1 MQIHALQSLVNQ
13 QINQLGHAD
22 QAGRLGNQGHTNT
35 GAGISSQERTFAQTV
50 LEQVRN
56 ISLNQQ
62 EVAGLL
68 PHIANFK
75 LQQETGGNAV
85 LAGLRSDQLSLADA
99 KLLLDAAARQLPPPV
114 PDRAA
119 KPAPAIPARTQNSTV
134 DLCHHFAGQDVQV
147 LANKPAPGTNTAAI
161 WPSASKPGQ
170 FGIFLPG
177 EGMKHAPTL
186 ADAKSQLSA
195 YNASQL
201 TKQLEA
207 RWGGAVSV
215 LAEKPAASFDRPAI
229 WPSASKPGSYGIHLP
244 GKSAMRAEDLA
255 KADSLFAKNGVAVRL
270 SDGQHIKVN
279 GTNLPDAARVS
290 LERQHQIAITP
301 ITINGKEIAYLFS
314 GQQQLNRNVLFSSHG
329 SGVNE
334 GTFTKPEGIEFDFA
348 STRNNVLVSN
358 TMAFAEKLKDGLV
371 AFKEESQIYDTLSRE
386 ATNYRLDGGIRTQPE
401 QAAELIGR
409 MNRNGADQPF
419 DFVLLNREAKG
430 VHFADLL
437 QGFKDTLG
445 WLPDQLVCHFCRPQD
460 ENKGRFNVSNNYL
473 G

>member
-1 MQIHALQSLVNQ
+1 MQIQALQTLVNQ
-13 QINQLGHAD
+13 QISQLGHAD
-22 QAGRLGNQGHTNT
+22 QAGRLGNSSRGNI
-35 GAGISSQERTFAQTV
+35 GAGASSQEHAFASAV

-75 LQQETGGNAV
+75 LQQDTGGNAI

-99 KLLLDAAARQLPPPV
+99 KLLLDAASRQLPPPL
-114 PDRAA
+114 PERATT
-119 KPAPAIPARTQNSTV
+119 PAPALPPRGQNGMV

-147 LANKPAPGTNTAAI
+147 LASKPAPGTNAAAI

-170 FGIFLPG
+170 FGIFIPDQ
-177 EGMKHAPTL
+177 GMKHAPTL
-186 ADAKSQLSA
+186 ADAKSQLDA
-195 YNASQL
+195 YSASQQ
-201 TKQLEA
+201 TRQLEA

-215 LAEKPAASFDRPAI
+215 LAEKPAANFDRPAI
-229 WPSASKPGSYGIHLP
+229 WPSASKPGSFGIHIP
-244 GKSAMRAEDLA
+244 GKGALRAEDLA
-255 KADSLFAKNGVAVRL
+255 KADSLFAKNDIAARL
-270 SDGQHIKVN
+270 SDGQHIKVG
-279 GTNLPDAARVS
+279 GTNLPEAARAS

-358 TMAFAEKLKDGLV
+358 TMAFAEKLKDDLV
-371 AFKEESQIYDTLSRE
+371 AFRDESQIYGTLSRE

-409 MNRNGADQPF
+409 MNRDGAAQPF

-460 ENKGRFNVSNNYL
+460 ENKGRFNVNNNYL

>member
-1 MQIHALQSLVNQ
+1 MQIHALQTVVNQ
-13 QINQLGHAD
+13 QINQLGHAE
-22 QAGRLGNQGHTNT
+22 QAGSLANK
-35 GAGISSQERTFAQTV
+35 GAASAGVGASSPERAFAHAV
-50 LEQVRN
+50 FEQVRN

-68 PHIANFK
+68 PHIANFTLHQDK
-75 LQQETGGNAV
+75 GGGAI

-99 KLLLDAAARQLPPPV
+99 KLLLDAATRQLPPAK
-114 PDRAA
+114 PDRPA
-119 KPAPAIPARTQNSTV
+119 KPAPAIPPRQQNNTV

-147 LANKPAPGTNTAAI
+147 LASKPGPGSHSAAI

-170 FGIFLPG
+170 FGVFIPG

-186 ADAKSQLSA
+186 ADAKRQLDAYSA
-195 YNASQL
+195 GQQ

-215 LAEKPAASFDRPAI
+215 LAEKPAAGFDRPAI
-229 WPSASKPGSYGIHLP
+229 WPSASKPGSFGIQIP

-255 KADSLFAKNGVAVRL
+255 KADSLFAKYGIAARL
-270 SDGQHIKVN
+270 SDGQHIQVA
-279 GTNLPDAARVS
+279 GTNLPETARVA

-329 SGVNE
+329 SGINAS
-334 GTFTKPEGIEFDFA
+334 TFTKPEGIEFDFA

-371 AFKEESQIYDTLSRE
+371 GFHDESQIYDTLSRE
-386 ATNYRLDGGIRTQPE
+386 ATNYRLDGGIRTRPE

-409 MNRNGADQPF
+409 MNRNGAEQPF

-437 QGFKDTLG
+437 QGFKDTVG

-460 ENKGRFNVSNNYL
+460 ENKGHFNVSNNYL

>member
-1 MQIHALQSLVNQ
+1 MQIHALQTLVNQ
-13 QINQLGHAD
+13 QINQLGHAE
-22 QAGRLGNQGHTNT
+22 QAGRLANQGAAST
-35 GAGISSQERTFAQTV
+35 GVGASSQERAFAHAV
-50 LEQVRN
+50 FEQVRN

-68 PHIANFK
+68 PHIASFTLHQDK
-75 LQQETGGNAV
+75 GGNAI
-85 LAGLRSDQLSLADA
+85 LAGLRSNQLSLADA
-99 KLLLDAAARQLPPPV
+99 KLLLDAAARQLPPALPER
-114 PDRAA
+114 PA
-119 KPAPAIPARTQNSTV
+119 KPAPALPPRQQNNTV

-147 LANKPAPGTNTAAI
+147 LASKPAPGSNSAAI

-170 FGIFLPG
+170 FGVFIPG

-186 ADAKSQLSA
+186 ADAKRQLDAYSA
-195 YNASQL
+195 GQQ
-201 TKQLEA
+201 TRRLEA

-215 LAEKPAASFDRPAI
+215 LAERPAADFDRPAI
-229 WPSASKPGSYGIHLP
+229 WPSASKPGSYGIHIP
-244 GKSAMRAEDLA
+244 GKNAMRAEDLA
-255 KADSLFAKNGVAVRL
+255 KADSLFAKNGIAARL

-279 GTNLPDAARVS
+279 GTNLPEATRVS

-301 ITINGKEIAYLFS
+301 ITINCKEIAYLFS

-329 SGVNE
+329 SGINE
-334 GTFTKPEGIEFDFA
+334 GTFIKPEGIEFDFA

-371 AFKEESQIYDTLSRE
+371 GFHDESQIYGTLSRE

-409 MNRNGADQPF
+409 MNRNGAKQPF

-437 QGFKDTLG
+437 QGFQDTVG